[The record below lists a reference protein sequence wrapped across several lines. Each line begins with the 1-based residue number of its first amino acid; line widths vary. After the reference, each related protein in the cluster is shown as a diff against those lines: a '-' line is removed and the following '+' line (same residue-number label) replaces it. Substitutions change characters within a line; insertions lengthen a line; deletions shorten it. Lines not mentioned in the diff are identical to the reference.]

1 MLQVLRSTTHFQ
13 SKLSLALYYT
23 WCVFGYCAELI
34 SHWGKWHHRCRDCFV
49 KLHVILQWDWTSVHW
64 LTVNYWKHWATNHS
78 YSLHG
83 PDHPTGMH
91 SVLLH
96 WTNSYTAELITVCSH
111 VNVFLSN
118 LAYGLIGQLL
128 TEAFFPTMTYEDYIE
143 KNILQ
148 PLGMKNTGFTYTDE
162 LVLQYLTT
170 MIKIR

>member
-1 MLQVLRSTTHFQ
+1 M
-13 SKLSLALYYT
+13 
-23 WCVFGYCAELI
+23 
-34 SHWGKWHHRCRDCFV
+34 
-49 KLHVILQWDWTSVHW
+49 
-64 LTVNYWKHWATNHS
+64 
-78 YSLHG
+78 
-83 PDHPTGMH
+83 
-91 SVLLH
+91 
-96 WTNSYTAELITVCSH
+96 CSH